1 MKLMA
6 PPSFVEDLLP
16 QEVTTGIISAWVLPE
31 VDEGNYEL
39 KEILV
44 EPESSLQAFIAYEAE
59 SRQITFVDHMQS
71 RDIAGNI
78 LKITIKLV
86 NMNDEVFIYEQ
97 TVLVL
102 APPAFQDDLQPQAV
116 TVGIFS
122 SWTLPAIDE
131 GDSALK

>member
-1 MKLMA
+1 MA
-6 PPSFVEDLLP
+6 PLSFVEDLLP
-16 QEVTTGIISAWVLPE
+16 QEVTTGIISTWVLPE

-116 TVGIFS
+116 TVGISS

>member
-1 MKLMA
+1 MA

-86 NMNDEVFIYEQ
+86 NMNDEVFIYE
-97 TVLVL
+97 
-102 APPAFQDDLQPQAV
+102 
-116 TVGIFS
+116 
-122 SWTLPAIDE
+122 
-131 GDSALK
+131 